1 MKTHE
6 EREKLELL
14 IQQLKNK
21 TEATLQP
28 WNNSHYKQN
37 TRLAAPP
44 WTEQSEHT
52 APQENDSRNWIRSFG
67 PKIGSG

>member
-44 WTEQSEHT
+44 
-52 APQENDSRNWIRSFG
+52 
-67 PKIGSG
+67 